1 MNTHKHARLTF
12 LRRLE
17 MVQQL
22 IAHQVCVPEA
32 ARAYGVTAPTVRKWL
47 GRFLAQGQ
55 AGLADA
61 SSRPTVSPRAIAPA
75 KALAIVELRRKR
87 LTQARIAR
95 RWACQP
101 APSAASWPAPVCRTW
116 PTWSRPSRWCATSI
130 RPPAICC
137 TSTSRSWDVSSALA
151 TGSRATDA
159 IPLRGPAGTSS
170 SWPSMTTPGGL
181 HRHPP
186 DERFPSAVQ
195 FLKDAVAYQRLG
207 VTTLAHRQWLGLSQ
221 PRLRRAVP

>member
-87 LTQARIAR
+87 LTQARIAQ
-95 RWACQP
+95 A
-101 APSAASWPAPVCRTW
+101 
-116 PTWSRPSRWCATSI
+116 
-130 RPPAICC
+130 
-137 TSTSRSWDVSSALA
+137 
-151 TGSRATDA
+151 
-159 IPLRGPAGTSS
+159 
-170 SWPSMTTPGGL
+170 
-181 HRHPP
+181 
-186 DERFPSAVQ
+186 
-195 FLKDAVAYQRLG
+195 LG
-207 VTTLAHRQWLGLSQ
+207 VSASTVSRVLARAGLSPLADLEPAEPVVHLADLEPAEPVVRYEHQ
-221 PRLRRAVP
+221 APGDLLHIDIKKLGRIQRPGPVTGTYR

>member
-61 SSRPTVSPRAIAPA
+61 SSRPTVSP
-75 KALAIVELRRKR
+75 
-87 LTQARIAR
+87 T
-95 RWACQP
+95 
-101 APSAASWPAPVCRTW
+101 
-116 PTWSRPSRWCATSI
+116 RP
-130 RPPAICC
+130 
-137 TSTSRSWDVSSALA
+137 
-151 TGSRATDA
+151 
-159 IPLRGPAGTSS
+159 
-170 SWPSMTTPGGL
+170 
-181 HRHPP
+181 
-186 DERFPSAVQ
+186 E
-195 FLKDAVAYQRLG
+195 
-207 VTTLAHRQWLGLSQ
+207 
-221 PRLRRAVP
+221 RLRRPRRWLSWSCAASG

>member
-61 SSRPTVSPRAIAPA
+61 AVSPRAIAPA
-75 KALAIVELRRKR
+75 KALA
-87 LTQARIAR
+87 T
-95 RWACQP
+95 WSC
-101 APSAASWPAPVCRTW
+101 AAS
-116 PTWSRPSRWCATSI
+116 
-130 RPPAICC
+130 
-137 TSTSRSWDVSSALA
+137 
-151 TGSRATDA
+151 G
-159 IPLRGPAGTSS
+159 
-170 SWPSMTTPGGL
+170 
-181 HRHPP
+181 
-186 DERFPSAVQ
+186 
-195 FLKDAVAYQRLG
+195 
-207 VTTLAHRQWLGLSQ
+207 
-221 PRLRRAVP
+221 

>member
-87 LTQARIAR
+87 LTQARIAQAGR
-95 RWACQP
+95 SAS
-101 APSAASWPAPVCRTW
+101 PSAASWPAPAVAR
-116 PTWSRPSRWCATSI
+116 SRWCATSI

-151 TGSRATDA
+151 TGSRATD
-159 IPLRGPAGTSS
+159 R
-170 SWPSMTTPGGL
+170 
-181 HRHPP
+181 
-186 DERFPSAVQ
+186 
-195 FLKDAVAYQRLG
+195 
-207 VTTLAHRQWLGLSQ
+207 
-221 PRLRRAVP
+221 

>member
-75 KALAIVELRRKR
+75 KALAIVELR
-87 LTQARIAR
+87 
-95 RWACQP
+95 QP
-101 APSAASWPAPVCRTW
+101 APSTVSRRLPVTRWPGRW
-116 PTWSRPSRWCATSI
+116 IRPSFLMSMC
-130 RPPAICC
+130 
-137 TSTSRSWDVSSALA
+137 SRS
-151 TGSRATDA
+151 
-159 IPLRGPAGTSS
+159 
-170 SWPSMTTPGGL
+170 PG
-181 HRHPP
+181 
-186 DERFPSAVQ
+186 A
-195 FLKDAVAYQRLG
+195 
-207 VTTLAHRQWLGLSQ
+207 
-221 PRLRRAVP
+221 

>member
-87 LTQARIAR
+87 LTQARIAQALGVSASTVSRVLARAGLSHLADLEPAEPVVRYEHQAPR
-95 RWACQP
+95 RSAAHRHQEAGTYP
-101 APSAASWPAPVCRTW
+101 APWSPGHGQ
-116 PTWSRPSRWCATSI
+116 PTRYR
-130 RPPAICC
+130 
-137 TSTSRSWDVSSALA
+137 
-151 TGSRATDA
+151 
-159 IPLRGPAGTSS
+159 
-170 SWPSMTTPGGL
+170 
-181 HRHPP
+181 
-186 DERFPSAVQ
+186 
-195 FLKDAVAYQRLG
+195 
-207 VTTLAHRQWLGLSQ
+207 
-221 PRLRRAVP
+221 

>member
-61 SSRPTVSPRAIAPA
+61 SSRPTG
-75 KALAIVELRRKR
+75 
-87 LTQARIAR
+87 
-95 RWACQP
+95 
-101 APSAASWPAPVCRTW
+101 
-116 PTWSRPSRWCATSI
+116 SRP
-130 RPPAICC
+130 
-137 TSTSRSWDVSSALA
+137 
-151 TGSRATDA
+151 
-159 IPLRGPAGTSS
+159 
-170 SWPSMTTPGGL
+170 
-181 HRHPP
+181 
-186 DERFPSAVQ
+186 E
-195 FLKDAVAYQRLG
+195 
-207 VTTLAHRQWLGLSQ
+207 
-221 PRLRRAVP
+221 RLRRPRRWLSWSCAASG

>member
-61 SSRPTVSPRAIAPA
+61 SS
-75 KALAIVELRRKR
+75 
-87 LTQARIAR
+87 AR
-95 RWACQP
+95 R
-101 APSAASWPAPVCRTW
+101 
-116 PTWSRPSRWCATSI
+116 SRP
-130 RPPAICC
+130 
-137 TSTSRSWDVSSALA
+137 
-151 TGSRATDA
+151 
-159 IPLRGPAGTSS
+159 
-170 SWPSMTTPGGL
+170 
-181 HRHPP
+181 
-186 DERFPSAVQ
+186 E
-195 FLKDAVAYQRLG
+195 
-207 VTTLAHRQWLGLSQ
+207 
-221 PRLRRAVP
+221 RLRRPRRWLSWSCAASG

>member
-61 SSRPTVSPRAIAPA
+61 SSRPTPRRSPRAIAPA
-75 KALAIVELRRKR
+75 KALA
-87 LTQARIAR
+87 T
-95 RWACQP
+95 WSC
-101 APSAASWPAPVCRTW
+101 AAS
-116 PTWSRPSRWCATSI
+116 
-130 RPPAICC
+130 
-137 TSTSRSWDVSSALA
+137 
-151 TGSRATDA
+151 G
-159 IPLRGPAGTSS
+159 
-170 SWPSMTTPGGL
+170 
-181 HRHPP
+181 
-186 DERFPSAVQ
+186 
-195 FLKDAVAYQRLG
+195 
-207 VTTLAHRQWLGLSQ
+207 
-221 PRLRRAVP
+221 

>member
-61 SSRPTVSPRAIAPA
+61 WPTLARAIAPA

-87 LTQARIAR
+87 LTQARIAQALGVSASTVSRVLAR
-95 RWACQP
+95 RLSP
-101 APSAASWPAPVCRTW
+101 WPPGAEPG
-116 PTWSRPSRWCATSI
+116 AHEHQA
-130 RPPAICC
+130 PAICC

-151 TGSRATDA
+151 
-159 IPLRGPAGTSS
+159 
-170 SWPSMTTPGGL
+170 PGHG
-181 HRHPP
+181 
-186 DERFPSAVQ
+186 
-195 FLKDAVAYQRLG
+195 
-207 VTTLAHRQWLGLSQ
+207 Q
-221 PRLRRAVP
+221 PTRYR